1 MLIMTL
7 GLGAAFVSVGIYFAF
22 RWFARRSWKPF
33 DGEVVSVRQSSGTDG
48 FTYQPVIRVSIE
60 GRVHE
65 FESEAGSYP
74 APKVGQT
81 RKVIGDPS
89 TGQFAEFNLTILFLT
104 VFLPV
109 LAGFGVAFLGWST
122 YKTNENKPNK
132 MPILTNHPP
141 PVPAVMT
148 ATTSTPSRNRAPG
161 QRSWVLLRLPR

>member
-1 MLIMTL
+1 MGLIAMLIMTL
-7 GLGAAFVSVGIYFAF
+7 GLGTAFVSVGVYFAF
-22 RWFARRSWKPF
+22 RWFARRSWKSF
-33 DGEVVSVRQSSGTDG
+33 HGEVVSVRQSSGTDG

-65 FESEAGSYP
+65 FESEVGSYP
-74 APKVGQT
+74 APKLGQT

-122 YKTNENKPNK
+122 YKANKNPANK
-132 MPILTNHPP
+132 ASLLTPDPP
-141 PVPAVMT
+141 RVQVVMI
-148 ATTSTPSRNRAPG
+148 ATTSIPSRSLATG
-161 QRSWVLLRLPR
+161 QA